1 MNNNIKERIIKLVIY
16 AIVGFAIAFFWH
28 QYKDK

>member
-1 MNNNIKERIIKLVIY
+1 MNNKTKERIIKIIIY

-28 QYKDK
+28 QYRNR